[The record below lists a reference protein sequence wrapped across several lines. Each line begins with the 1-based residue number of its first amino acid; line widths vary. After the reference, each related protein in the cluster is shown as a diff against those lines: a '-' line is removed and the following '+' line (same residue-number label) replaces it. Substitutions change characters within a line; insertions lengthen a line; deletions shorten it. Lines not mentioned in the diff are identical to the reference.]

1 MHTSKQEKH
10 CKHIKCSRAHRSST
24 AEPAIA
30 KLKIAKTASKQTG
43 AQASKQVH
51 KQAIKNNANTK
62 YAAEHK
68 KYKPAI
74 NCKLSIMKHTMQ
86 TQNAAER
93 NYVQASNCKLHA
105 QTSTHN
111 YAAEH
116 KKYKPAIATEHE
128 QTKTH
133 KQAASKQ
140 ANTKQASKQKQE
152 SQQARDCPQAYI
164 QTASIPVTGTEPGVI
179 RTALMEQCGQGQ
191 ILQK

>member
-1 MHTSKQEKH
+1 M
-10 CKHIKCSRAHRSST
+10 
-24 AEPAIA
+24 
-30 KLKIAKTASKQTG
+30 
-43 AQASKQVH
+43 H

-74 NCKLSIMKHTMQ
+74 SCKLSIMKHTMQ
-86 TQNAAER
+86 TQNAAEHKCSS
-93 NYVQASNCKLHA
+93 QQL
-105 QTSTHN
+105 QTACANKHTHN

-140 ANTKQASKQKQE
+140 ANTKQTSKTGKPAS
-152 SQQARDCPQAYI
+152 SRLPTSTI
-164 QTASIPVTGTEPGVI
+164 QTASIPATGTEPGVI
-179 RTALMEQCGQGQ
+179 RTALMETVGARTNSAEVEAGPA
-191 ILQK
+191 KEV